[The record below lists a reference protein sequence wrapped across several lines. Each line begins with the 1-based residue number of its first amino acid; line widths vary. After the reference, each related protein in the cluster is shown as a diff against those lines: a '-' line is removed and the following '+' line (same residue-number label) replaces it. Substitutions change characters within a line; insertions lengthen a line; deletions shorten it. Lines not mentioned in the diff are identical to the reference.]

1 MSSTP
6 SGEQEQK
13 RPAGPPPERKA
24 AAGPVITPQVLA
36 IAFGIILVIGLVV
49 YYQTV
54 IVKFNR
60 ELTDTTTAI
69 NAAEQRIQTYQT
81 KIAKLDQATE
91 VNRALREKLNLIDYL
106 FLYNQ
111 DSVLPFFQ
119 DTLFPIIES
128 SRMTLVP
135 GTSVVEV
142 EQYTFKIN
150 MAMQPFETLPRTMWF
165 EDAADLFP
173 IDYDGEKNGQPI
185 DTPLNTQPGT
195 FLEPYNI
202 NLISFYGTYEDV
214 QTFIED
220 LQTAKD
226 DILITVHC
234 LKNEVGEN
242 AGLYRTTTA
251 WNIALTVYFMN
262 PEASAQGDNPPD
274 PPGAHTC

>member
-1 MSSTP
+1 M
-6 SGEQEQK
+6 
-13 RPAGPPPERKA
+13 
-24 AAGPVITPQVLA
+24 ITPQVLA

-49 YYQTV
+49 YYQMV